1 MRALNKARQD
11 DGGSSRRSDPRRIR
25 LAHRCVECRRR
36 RSLFRYRGVV
46 KADSDHTLC
55 FQCYR
60 GLRDRL
66 RGRRLT
72 SGHLAHDK
80 ARAMAAPGAVG

>member
-1 MRALNKARQD
+1 MRQD
-11 DGGSSRRSDPRRIR
+11 DGASSHRSDPRRIP
-25 LAHRCVECRRR
+25 LVHRCVECRRR

-66 RGRRLT
+66 RVRRLT

-80 ARAMAAPGAVG
+80 ARAMAAPGEVG